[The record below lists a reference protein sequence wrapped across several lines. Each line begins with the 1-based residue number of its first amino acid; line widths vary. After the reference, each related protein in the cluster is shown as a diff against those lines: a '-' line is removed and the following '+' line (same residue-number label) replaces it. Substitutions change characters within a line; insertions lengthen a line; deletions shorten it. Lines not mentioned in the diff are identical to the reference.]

1 MILEHGTRLLASF
14 AVLTVGGGPALVAL
28 AFLVSKWLGT
38 ALLFQPLRHLTGTAA
53 RLSLGFVVRQAL
65 PFALFFAASAFLN
78 RMDSLVLA
86 FFLPLADVGF
96 YGAATRLVFFGTI
109 ASQAFGLA
117 LHPYLLASRSRPER
131 YHHLAST
138 SLAKVAAVSFVPAGF
153 LHAFPSSTLRLLH
166 IDPYLPAASLIA
178 ILSLALPALFSSEV
192 FFRCLLAEDR
202 VRGAVRVAVLQI
214 AIGLPS
220 LVVAAFLYGAQGVAM
235 ASLLVAW
242 LGALGYLFACQK
254 TGLVLWSRWT
264 MALAFGGTV
273 TAGVKALAPSHSNL
287 ALVLLAAYALAAI
300 GHGISRWRD
309 VSNADE
315 LPRKMGD
322 NPE

>member
-86 FFLPLADVGF
+86 LFLPLADVGF

-138 SLAKVAAVSFVPAGF
+138 SLAKV
-153 LHAFPSSTLRLLH
+153 
-166 IDPYLPAASLIA
+166 AASLIA